1 MPRKYELFQLVGS
14 AVRVC
19 GLSCTG
25 WIQISKC
32 QARLLQVMRI
42 LVKASDTIF
51 ANLIAHQQSLRF
63 TAEVFDDFGLG
74 DSVTA
79 AIDAIDANDAP
90 SSTSTTYVLAENPAK
105 GSLIGK
111 FVAESIES
119 TEKLDVQIIDSDCPF
134 AFDRL
139 SNKLVVQNSTTFD
152 FETNPVIHCVLMVTD
167 DALLPRSIY
176 TTVSIQLNDVN
187 EMPAILTEQRGFIR
201 ENAAKGQFVMTIQ
214 AIDFDIY
221 PAWSSLRF
229 NLLNTS
235 IFTVNSLTG
244 DITVLTPGVLD
255 FESNSEL
262 TIQVKVTDG
271 GFLTAQDTVYV
282 SVLNEEEIPRVP
294 VSYNLIVLENGAAP
308 RSLLLVNATDPDRI
322 SQEKLSFSLV
332 ENVEEFAID
341 GITGELILLKPLDF
355 EFIHSK
361 NLTINVAKRET
372 ALNVN
377 STVHIVV
384 ADVNE
389 PPELI
394 TGTSVDTA
402 AQENTIDGLPIG
414 ASLSSYVWDPENNT
428 LSYVL
433 EASEYSPYFSLD
445 GCTGQL
451 RSKQPLD
458 FETMPG
464 QVNVTVSVYDSSKAR
479 LRFPV
484 SVAVLD
490 VNEPPVFHQSQ
501 YIHAVEENAASG
513 TLVGVVAASDPD
525 KGDQL
530 LYFTKSGNNS
540 TFKVDSATGEIFV
553 SSTAMLDYETWT
565 SYTTQ
570 VCATDSLLETCTG
583 VLINIVN
590 VNEPPSCQSEVR
602 FAEENSQIG
611 TVITPQFGSI
621 DVDAKDLGSFPIFS
635 LIDTEGVGGFRF
647 DNASLVIQGLSL
659 DYEVRDLYRFQFS
672 ACDAAGACSTCDL
685 TIRVTDANEN
695 PIVFNQ
701 EVQVAEG
708 TNGSFY
714 SIRAYDPDLNQTGSL
729 LYEILDQ
736 SLAGLFSVEPG
747 SGLVSVAHP
756 ELLNFE
762 TVELHQAW
770 INVRVTDN
778 GIPPLSSIGHLVVQ
792 ILDVNEVPT
801 SVSILNVVVP
811 ENATIGTVILTW
823 SVEEQDLGQL
833 LTYQVMS
840 GAYAGMISFRDNSS
854 PDVTL
859 EASLNYESLS
869 QYEILL
875 RSCDPYT
882 MCTSTLLRI
891 AVEDCNEPPS
901 FFPNSNANLEF
912 AVASHA
918 TSGTVIGILQ
928 AVDPDFGDVLS
939 FSLVSSA
946 SIPTANVKDGAGV
959 FSVNPQ
965 SGELTVAS
973 SQSIQQ
979 LQTGYSFMLTSRV
992 ADLKGLA
999 VTTIIIVD
1007 VVANNAPPVCQTGL
1021 SVYMDENAP
1030 VGTLIGLPLSSYMTD
1045 ADVGTAFVFSLQHPF
1060 LSVNPSSGQLFVT
1073 TGANLDFESSTL
1085 NTTTANVVVMD
1096 DGAYHNGLGTLA
1108 TSCIVSVAATDI
1120 NEAPQTTNLSLSI
1133 TEGTNSNPSRVL
1145 PIEMF
1150 TFPILSPQD
1159 DYIIAKKTTGG
1170 YAVNSSRK
1178 TLPMGYDSFSRSA
1191 VGVVLRFGG
1200 VQLPDV
1206 IDHLSLAQLR
1216 FTVPSGKVGPFSI
1229 QIRVLNE
1236 SSLSWGLNQPLENF
1250 GMPAFVSWTVEKEL
1264 SATTIWSPS
1273 VTSLFVEVMPDILR
1287 TNNVALLI
1295 TGGGIG
1301 EVSAFNRSAATAAVL
1316 EVTVAQVSRVSVTG
1330 GVVPYADPDAL
1341 DSVQFAIVKG
1351 NPHNPVF
1358 FVDKDNGE
1366 ITANVDLL
1374 DYEMQN
1380 GYELLISVTDKLSA
1394 AAFSTIKVAIVD
1406 ANEPPVVN
1414 ERVCYVAENTPAGS
1428 PICAIS
1434 ASDPDS
1440 SELATGKLVY
1450 YLAQTTYEDTTFQID
1465 PISGMLLVANST
1477 LLDFEERQKLVV
1489 TVCARDGGNP
1499 SLSGCG
1505 YSTVYVTDSNDAP
1518 TIISPQVCEMDEYL
1532 YDFTDEQLGRL
1543 VGMVVCNLTVLD
1555 EDYSGSINASWKNHV
1570 WQIVEADSGCPFILS
1585 SHGQIVASNPR
1596 FVNYEQQKSW
1606 SLLVQAT
1613 DLGGLSSTPQKIEII
1628 IHDINEK
1635 PQIDATT
1642 FFIDENSRAGTLA
1655 TGSIMVFDPDVR
1667 SDGQP
1672 DTVIVSLVGQIDTF
1686 NVVNNKI
1693 QLEYGILDYE
1703 TKSSY
1708 AISVVATDE
1717 SGAKTNVQNINI
1729 VINNVNEV
1737 PAIEPMQVSILE
1749 NQPATTKILPAV
1761 KANDPDGDSVSFSL
1775 VSETPSGGGTRAP
1788 TAFGIDAL
1796 TGILF
1801 QQVDQLDYEKAN
1813 EYALVVKA
1821 RDSAGLFSTAIIA
1834 VTITDVNEAPSIRDQ
1849 IISIREDASVGASV
1863 GQAFAIISSDPDMKN
1878 GLEVLTFTLTNAS
1891 QSPFS
1896 IDSKSG
1902 QVITSARL
1910 DFETKSLYN
1919 LRVRVVD
1926 LNGLSDEADFVVTII
1941 DVNEPPVIGPFTIS
1955 VPENILPGSVLGDP
1969 IIAIDPD
1976 AGSSLEYDLSGTS
1989 DIVTACIR
1997 VNSTTGQLA
2006 LKIDCSLDYESSTG
2020 NTLSVVV
2027 RASDGEFTVST
2038 KGTVYITDVN
2048 EAPVLVASEATL
2060 MKENSLDETVVT
2072 LIMVQDPDINEFHQ
2086 FWICEQSNSN
2096 TFRIQTIGVNTA
2108 EIIVKDSTVLN
2119 FEKNPWLWVDVCV
2132 KDKGNLTARS
2142 RYAINLVNVL
2152 EPSYFVQES
2161 IQFTVEESISVGS
2174 NIGSPLSRAVV
2185 DEENFNAVIGCSI
2198 QMSIMNS
2205 TCGRRASFSLDS
2217 CGQITLSTGE
2227 LDYETMP
2234 TCVIYVLLPVTN
2246 IYNAN
2251 TSSLPLADTIA
2262 VILTVTDVNE
2272 PPMFQQKL
2280 YQFGLAESTTE
2291 GTFVGVLAATD
2302 IDAGDVLSFQLL
2314 NAEAGYEGA
2323 FKVSASGEIPLATS
2337 LDFETKQSYQ
2347 LSVRVL
2353 DRQGAYADS
2362 SVIISITDSNEPPV
2376 FQAYYYSFTIV
2387 ENSPVQAVVGDV
2399 IAIDSDTY
2407 QNKTIIYSII
2417 SGNDLGAFA
2426 ILSLAGDGK
2435 IVVSSQ
2441 LALDYERQESF
2452 TLVVEA
2458 TDSIQGGLRSF
2469 ASVSVNIIDVNE
2481 APQAYPVTVYIPED
2495 AVIATAVC
2503 SSAALNETL
2512 TGRLF
2517 ASDPDTTDTL
2527 TFAITDSTDTFA
2539 IDPTSGAVI
2548 SKRLLNFESKS
2559 YYSISITATDRS
2571 NLSATAMV
2579 EIVVLDRNDA
2589 PIITS
2594 TAFTLAE
2601 NQRRGSVIGVVQIT
2615 DEDYAQQH
2623 FFTFVGTTLVLND
2636 NSTEMRSGNDVV
2648 SIGLSSGSIQVV
2660 NESVFD
2666 YEAVRQVVML
2676 VTVSDDGN
2684 PIRQTTGSLTLDL
2697 TNENEQCAFAEAVLT
2712 LSMPENVVGTAGQ
2725 VLAVDPD
2732 EKASLSWGYL
2742 SYYMIDDEISSNA
2755 VSLSHTG
2762 QVLVKTPLDFE
2773 TQRKIAFKV
2782 AAVDGG
2788 GLVCSGSVQL
2798 LVQDS
2803 NEPPVIQS
2811 GHYWVPE
2818 SVDGNLDW
2826 VRADDGSHA
2835 RISFW
2840 DPENDSVTLSQNSS
2854 DYFSISEEGLIALV
2868 KPVDYEA
2875 KSSYDL
2881 LAIGTDAYGLQTSA
2895 IVRIDLVDVNEPPIF
2910 ATQPTL
2916 TIAEDA
2922 SRGAVVGVV
2931 GAAYDPDEYDVVSY
2945 QLVAATDRNGQSVDI
2960 FMMHSCDGELRMS
2973 KSDALDYETNDRFV
2987 LTVSATDRAGLQAYS
3002 GPLIVEVSDVNEA
3015 PQCRDGILSIFE
3027 NATTNERFG
3036 PIEWSD
3042 PDSPSKNNITVFEVI
3057 SETDEIGYGTFEIQQ
3072 SNDQYWI
3079 ALQDSGSLDYESV
3092 NIYTVRIRI
3101 GDSFD
3106 SRHDPSAATV
3116 VSSLSATC
3124 TITIRVADVNE
3135 PPIVASVIKRKIE
3148 ENSPLYAHV
3157 GLPIEAND
3165 LDAQDILHFS
3175 IVTDQ
3180 DGPVPFTID
3189 YNMGQL
3195 RVSGDLDYETQV
3207 LYTIDVAVEDSALNS
3222 VTTLVEV
3229 SVLDINERP
3238 QLSRNCLVRE
3248 DGVIENR
3255 YEGNKDVCLEA
3266 NEDIEVGSLLRYFE
3280 ALDPDS
3286 NQRLFYAVS
3295 EVSNPFVRVVQNDDR
3310 SCELIYSRAIFD
3322 YESAR
3327 MHRVQLTVTDTGKG
3341 FLSDTVMVFIFI
3353 VDVNEPPIILQAS
3366 TLNLVI
3372 AENSLS
3378 GQLLGQLRGMD
3389 PEGDAFVFSLKDSSP
3404 IPTAIEIR
3412 EDGKVLTTGTSVDF
3426 EALAN
3431 MNSVWVE
3438 PVLTIRGTVTSL
3450 DAVSTSFSFIISV
3463 EDVPEPPS
3471 FGSEQYAL
3479 AAHELASAGTLV
3491 GALQATDPD
3500 LNDTQQFT
3508 WDATDAATR
3517 AASSVF
3523 GINAKSGMIS
3533 LLKKGVL
3540 DSETTPTYKL
3550 KALVTDSTGL
3560 TDSSTVVIT
3569 IVNDNEPPI
3578 CPSLQCWV
3586 LENSAGVFKGLP
3598 GTQGL
3603 CKVEVQDLDIGQKH
3617 TFQLLSTSDSRIF
3630 SIDYATGVVLFTSG
3644 QQIYANFEVQNIY
3657 HIRYQANDIPDTG
3670 LSLSCSNEIVIS
3682 VVDVNE
3688 VPTILGKQLLAVAE
3702 MSAVGTI
3709 VGAVDGID
3717 EDEGDVLTFN
3727 LQDSYSPFTLASD
3740 TGVLKVANA
3749 SMINFESSSTMYV
3762 SVAVTDREGL
3772 QAVATIMVTVINVND
3787 PPVLQSSNFTA
3798 NEYAS
3803 SKNGDASGA
3812 RNLELLG
3819 SIRCFD
3825 EDSSDELHFSLLN
3838 DTSAFV
3844 IEAKSGMLYAETR
3857 YLDFETTR
3865 AYDLAIQCS
3874 DGQATAVSTF
3884 WGFVTNINEAPIV
3897 TGQVFRVDENTPMG
3911 TSIGFIT
3918 VSDVERDDENFL
3930 TLVNAATG
3938 STTVVSRLQGKTPVF
3953 SDSSDVEWM
3962 NIPEILQ
3969 NAFIVT
3975 TPLSV
3980 PLSNATLNLA
3990 STGDIFVLIEDDS
4003 DAVPDWIS
4011 QNAFVKWEE
4020 QTITAQSSTSA
4031 TSYDIY
4037 IREKSGGDFVVPDT
4051 TAVNMLC
4058 VFGAYPSPL
4067 GYSIHGPRSDWFD
4080 VATSGELVLATAT
4093 LDYDTIAAVDQPLQI
4108 SVNVVDSQGLMGEA
4122 TLSIY
4127 VDNVN
4132 EAPVITSCC
4141 FEITE
4146 NPAIGTMI
4154 GELTGSD
4161 PDASDQIVFEL
4172 AFPSTDISLTSS
4184 GILSVRNSSLFD
4196 FERNSLVTVRV
4207 RATDRGGLFHEREI
4221 QIKVLDV
4228 NEPPVFQQSSFSFGV
4243 PENSASGLNFGTPIR
4258 GIDPDRGQTETLRYE
4273 LVNKNAGGLPFRLE
4287 SCSGQLA
4294 VQWDKLDYEGTN
4306 QYSFGVRVINSGY
4319 PVALEAQV
4327 QVVVDILNV
4336 NEAPQFAESGSLV
4349 ILENAPTGTLIGQII
4364 ASDPDQA
4371 SVLTLRTNA
4380 SDYVT
4385 ITNSGGLY
4393 AAVSFDFETMPRLY
4407 VSITVED
4414 NGVYCDPTLDVSN
4427 CEPISTIANV
4437 VVLVRNVNE
4446 PPYLTAGTFAIQ
4458 ENLSPGSLVGKPIQV
4473 VDVDGTVGNSF
4484 GFSIERNLSSGN
4496 ESEFT
4501 IRGDGQLLTLV
4512 TVDFESK
4519 AEYKLVVAYCDGEF
4533 TAFLDI
4539 TVSVLDENEPPS
4551 IVGGITGSVQENMAA
4566 GTTALVAQFSDPDQS
4581 STNVFTLMDSY
4592 APFKIDQLSG
4602 EVRTTRALDYEKDPT
4617 TFNLNI
4623 RVCDAIQTT
4632 LCGSGFVTVNV
4643 DDVPEAPSMDDITCT
4658 QVENTATVLAEQG
4671 TAACTFIA
4679 SDPDKASCSFY
4690 SIVESNSQYQLVHNT
4705 IVNGLALTKTLN
4717 PTLCTSGR
4725 IGLAWKASSLP
4736 DYELLSQH
4744 VVTVRVSDETVK
4756 MTGFSVDSRVI
4767 VNVVNANDCPTLAP
4781 LSFTVRERSEAG
4793 TQIGYPLP
4801 GKDQDVADTLTYSI
4815 LKTNA
4820 TSGLIGIDAMTGQL
4834 TVARTP
4840 SGSDLVYPAQYVVT
4854 ISVTDS
4860 SVSRCST
4867 SSVIEILTTKS
4878 NFAPVWHSTLPASF
4892 DIYENSAV
4900 GTQAGAL
4907 LSSLVE
4913 DPDNDV
4919 IQFTLQSKTDTF
4931 CADTF
4936 RLGLTSGAIVLREGS
4951 VLNFEQRRTYV
4962 CTVAACDP
4970 VQMCSTKD
4978 VTVQVMNVNEAPV
4991 FSDQLYTFVVQEN
5004 QSPNF
5009 ALPRCLTATDPD
5021 EGDGYALTYTT
5032 SCTNVTD
5039 CSFFSMK
5046 VEKDC
5051 SQERC
5056 ARIIVKP
5063 SLNYEARRRYS
5074 FSLIAQDPGKLTA
5087 VTTIVIEVE
5096 DVNEVHSFVGFV
5108 TSKSVI
5114 ENTAIGSVI
5123 LRVNTKDPDI
5133 YSNPFR
5139 TIQYA
5144 LSAVS
5149 PPGLNVFR
5157 IDSTTGDVIVNDLI
5171 DYETVQAY
5179 TLTIEARD
5187 SSGTNA
5193 LAITKDLAVTVKNAE
5208 DTTVESFELVVD
5220 ESRTLDTIGGE
5231 KFTLTGSNIGFKQR
5245 ADGSVVIKQLIV
5257 QYGAYGAT
5265 SPYTATNCSLVNGN
5279 TGVECTSAPGVGAN
5293 LYWNIT
5299 LVMSVPNIGDTTF
5312 QASSSVPLASYGSPV
5327 IDSVGCNTAFPAN
5340 GSSVDNI
5347 FIYGQNLG
5355 STQLISSD
5363 AQPVVLYGSDFKA
5376 QNFRGQASATFV
5388 TGCHYAAPIITAVT
5402 TSNGMQTS
5410 GSATV
5415 LVNGSGFGCQG
5426 CANITVWYTN
5436 SLHSFELND
5445 CKVVV
5450 DHVQLACLSLPGAG
5464 ADFRWQVSV
5473 DNQLS
5478 ALTNTISTSYDL
5490 PEILEVM
5497 SFKDAPTAGGTVF
5510 QIRGQNFGP
5519 DTAIFVDPV
5528 LEYSFDN
5535 ATILQAV
5542 QCKRKYT
5549 DPKNHN
5555 LIQCESV
5562 AGSGSFHS
5570 WRVTIEGQ
5578 TSLWTT
5584 QNTSYAGPIVNKV
5597 FRPDGEAEIRTS
5609 GAQQVVITGKNF
5621 GIMNESVINRVTYGI
5636 NGDEFTAMNCSIVI
5650 DHERI
5655 LCATA
5660 PGVGKRL
5667 AWIVTI
5673 DGLTSATPTI
5683 SYAKPFITSLDGEG
5697 EVNALVRGGQRVII
5711 RGGNFGPSDVAI
5723 DMISYGSSGRD
5734 YQVTEVIEHND
5745 STIVCTTEPGVGA
5758 NLSWIVSVGDQE
5770 SSLSTAT
5777 SSYAPPVVTSFYPSV
5792 ALTDGSTQITII
5804 GENLGANVTFAASR
5818 MMLSP
5823 PQASLST
5830 RRIPTINFGDFGDT
5844 NTSEYVVVRIP
5855 VGYGSG
5861 GSLQLLVGTSSV
5873 QKSALLAISYGSPLV
5888 DSVYTDEGP
5897 SECLSS
5903 CIQLTI
5909 TGTNFYTTGRV
5920 LISKYPITSSN
5931 LEAASYE
5938 SSVEFSSWSHDT
5950 IIIPKYVGKL
5960 GYVTIVIGREKI
5972 LSNSAPF
5979 SWDDPSILDWYT
5991 YSSTCGV
5998 LDCSTSYRLDGDTKL
6013 FQTEPIGTTGYLN
6026 YLSATNGGATLSLY
6040 AKYVGRNPRISI
6052 GASTCS
6058 NVVVTTPA
6066 IPSSVVLSGAISGVS
6081 SIRLISCTVPS
6092 GQGSMLTLIVTR
6104 GTTLSS
6110 PRYFSYIPPSVDW
6123 AGSSATLSPT
6133 TGKVVNLTGSNF
6145 GTNPI
6150 VSMTSSSNASVLLN
6164 ITAFDHSHATVT
6176 IPAGEGQN
6184 YILKLVA
6191 GNQEKA
6197 STFSYNPPV
6206 ISSIE
6211 VVDATTAGGST
6222 MTIRGEN
6229 FGTSTL
6235 SKEHTVLI
6243 GDAFSCIIDSIDH
6256 ELILCTT
6263 SEGQGSGHDVVVT
6276 VSGQAN
6282 ADRARKFS
6290 YDAPVIYNISRSN
6303 GPTSGYTCSCTDPDQ
6318 PCATMEAPVRCQYL
6332 ESSSTSS
6339 SLDTYCVQTIL
6350 NGVSQK
6356 VTVTAVE
6363 DVYSSNK
6370 PVYISD
6376 EETELQLVYTGGFWQ
6391 LLQNDESLYRASTS
6405 TVSPP
6410 PTGWL
6415 DVTVIPPADVSTMK
6429 VYPGTCSKAASRA
6442 CPTGTEL
6449 CERVSVTL
6457 VGKNFGVR
6465 SLDWYLELASS
6476 DGMTEAVN
6484 VTNDDIVYF
6493 SHSNIKF
6500 NLPHGQR
6507 ISRIVNLTVS
6517 ELQLVN
6523 KSIEFGYQTP
6533 ELIGYETST
6542 SNLSTCGGYTITLY
6556 GKNFGSAQAKVLIGG
6571 RDARVDGQSS
6581 HPKACGSD
6589 TCAFSSSGPC
6599 IDIDTL
6605 VCYPSLYVVSPSF
6618 SFLDIC
6624 DDTKRT
6630 QMMCEAVDPAPD
6642 LAENFTSHSDF
6653 VIETTVPAG
6662 YGADLEVY
6670 VIVDD
6675 QSSNALTFSYNQ
6687 PVVTAQMPNQP
6698 DANGAN
6704 AITIKGTDFGCF
6716 PNDAIAISFISTE
6729 SVQPISRK
6737 LGTARS
6743 ISELSTVFSDEAYRQ
6758 LAETTSPA
6766 NATNT
6771 SENSTG
6777 TIVWTSSSELVW
6789 YPPKTK
6795 AGITSIILSVG
6806 GNVMSASSQTQLKFQ
6821 CSPGYYRTSTE
6832 FCDECP
6838 EGATCAGG
6846 DEMPL
6851 AKPGYWREGEVV
6863 LACDPMY
6870 ACLGANK
6877 CAEGYAD
6884 IRCGECETNYHKL
6897 NSECNSCPDNKWG
6910 SIAIGFICLG
6920 VASIV
6925 SYLLTRKGVSLGLL
6939 SIGIDYFQTLSIFG
6953 NARISWPSSLIN
6965 LFSTL
6970 SAFNLNLELI
6980 APECFS
6986 FQVSYEN
6993 KWFIIE
6999 LFPLV
7004 VGATSLG
7011 IFAALYA
7018 YKRFIKR
7025 RRTRLTSHLPQLF
7038 GSTLVMMYYLFLYLT
7053 RTTLDVF
7060 NCVGTIPS
7068 DGKLYMVAIYAQCFE
7083 PGGIHMQL
7091 FPYAVLAFVVYSLG
7105 YPLFVLLTLSR
7116 NRALVME
7123 DQLLR
7128 AMQRGTSRRTNP
7140 NCWVFRKK
7148 FSKLYYQ
7155 FKPDF
7160 WYWMVLIILRKFL
7173 LVGIGLLFRQDPVFQ
7188 LATATFVLFVNYAL
7202 QVRCRPYMSA
7212 YETQRVLAD
7221 YAKRVLLETR
7231 RAKAKGEAFIQP
7243 AHLRLEMHS
7252 STVTAWKSG
7261 HGDHGGSGVAGSSA
7275 PPMSGLRGANEA
7287 ILASQEPQNL
7297 VGYLWDHNTVE
7308 ACLLFSASL
7317 VLLAGVMFESGRLGS
7332 NETGFSSAS
7341 AQMLAIATTIL
7352 VVVSCVYFALVLITE
7367 LVVALRPDYY
7377 KRITRVQKVFSSPR
7391 RHLKDD
7397 ADADHEMVATMT
7409 QNPLHFNRALAG
7421 ARGRAMRARERDALA
7436 ALQDI
7441 QRRGSDP
7448 RRNSPQRQSEEGA
7461 PSEEDTVPRRRRSQR
7476 RRGTSATAEARSKRD
7491 EHLMGELTSAIEETD
7506 DVSRQR
7512 RATDD

>member
-1 MPRKYELFQLVGS
+1 MPRKYGLFQLVGS

-51 ANLIAHQQSLRF
+51 ANLIAHQ
-63 TAEVFDDFGLG
+63 VFRLTLNQGCCL

-90 SSTSTTYVLAENPAK
+90 SSTSTTYALAENPAK
-105 GSLIGK
+105 
-111 FVAESIES
+111 V
-119 TEKLDVQIIDSDCPF
+119 
-134 AFDRL
+134 DRL

-152 FETNPVIHCVLMVTD
+152 FETNPVIRCVLMVTD

-187 EMPAILTEQRGFIR
+187 EVPAILTGQRGFIR
-201 ENAAKGQFVMTIQ
+201 ENAAKGEFVMTIQ
-214 AIDFDIY
+214 AIDFDTY
-221 PAWSSLRF
+221 PTWSSLRF

-262 TIQVKVTDG
+262 TIQVQVTDG

-282 SVLNEEEIPRVP
+282 SVLNEEEIPQVP
-294 VSYNLIVLENGAAP
+294 VSYNLIVLENGAFP

-322 SQEKLSFSLV
+322 SQEKLAFSLV

-394 TGTSVDTA
+394 TGISVDTA

-513 TLVGVVAASDPD
+513 TLVGEVAASDPD

-530 LYFTKSGNNS
+530 LYFTKSGKNS
-540 TFKVDSATGEIFV
+540 TFK
-553 SSTAMLDYETWT
+553 
-565 SYTTQ
+565 
-570 VCATDSLLETCTG
+570 
-583 VLINIVN
+583 
-590 VNEPPSCQSEVR
+590 
-602 FAEENSQIG
+602 
-611 TVITPQFGSI
+611 
-621 DVDAKDLGSFPIFS
+621 
-635 LIDTEGVGGFRF
+635 
-647 DNASLVIQGLSL
+647 
-659 DYEVRDLYRFQFS
+659 
-672 ACDAAGACSTCDL
+672 
-685 TIRVTDANEN
+685 
-695 PIVFNQ
+695 
-701 EVQVAEG
+701 
-708 TNGSFY
+708 
-714 SIRAYDPDLNQTGSL
+714 
-729 LYEILDQ
+729 
-736 SLAGLFSVEPG
+736 
-747 SGLVSVAHP
+747 
-756 ELLNFE
+756 
-762 TVELHQAW
+762 
-770 INVRVTDN
+770 
-778 GIPPLSSIGHLVVQ
+778 
-792 ILDVNEVPT
+792 
-801 SVSILNVVVP
+801 
-811 ENATIGTVILTW
+811 
-823 SVEEQDLGQL
+823 
-833 LTYQVMS
+833 
-840 GAYAGMISFRDNSS
+840 
-854 PDVTL
+854 
-859 EASLNYESLS
+859 
-869 QYEILL
+869 YEILL

-918 TSGTVIGILQ
+918 TTGTVIGVLQ

-1045 ADVGTAFVFSLQHPF
+1045 ADVGTAFMFSLQHPF

-1073 TGANLDFESSTL
+1073 TGTNLDFESSTL

-1145 PIEMF
+1145 PTEMF

-1159 DYIIAKKTTGG
+1159 DYVIAKKTTGG

-1200 VQLPDV
+1200 VQLPEV
-1206 IDHLSLAQLR
+1206 IDHLSQAQLR

-1236 SSLSWGLNQPLENF
+1236 SSLSWGSNQPLENF
-1250 GMPAFVSWTVEKEL
+1250 GIPAFVSWTVEKEL
-1264 SATTIWSPS
+1264 SSTTIWSPS

-1287 TNNVALLI
+1287 SNNVALLI

-1301 EVSAFNRSAATAAVL
+1301 EVSAFDRSAATAAVL

-1380 GYELLISVTDKLSA
+1380 DYELLISVTDRLSA
-1394 AAFSTIKVAIVD
+1394 AAFSTIKVSIVD

-1477 LLDFEERQKLVV
+1477 LLNFEERQKLVV

-1532 YDFTDEQLGRL
+1532 YDFTDEQLERL

-1585 SHGQIVASNPR
+1585 SHGQIVVSNPR

-1606 SLLVQAT
+1606 PLLVQAK
-1613 DLGGLSSTPQKIEII
+1613 DLGGLSSTPQQIEII

-1693 QLEYGILDYE
+1693 LLEYGILDYE

-1717 SGAKTNVQNINI
+1717 SGAKNNVQNINI

-1737 PAIEPMQVSILE
+1737 PVIEPMQVSILE
-1749 NQPATTKILPAV
+1749 NQPATTKFLPAV

-1801 QQVDQLDYEKAN
+1801 QQVDQLDYEKAY

-1821 RDSAGLFSTAIIA
+1821 RDSAGLFSTAVIA
-1834 VTITDVNEAPSIRDQ
+1834 VTITDVNEAPSIRAQ

-1878 GLEVLTFTLTNAS
+1878 GLEVLTFTLTKAS

-1955 VPENILPGSVLGDP
+1955 VPENTLPGSVLGDP
-1969 IIAIDPD
+1969 IVAIDPD

-2006 LKIDCSLDYESSTG
+2006 LKTDCSLDYESSTG

-2096 TFRIQTIGVNTA
+2096 TFRIQATGVNTA
-2108 EIIVKDSTVLN
+2108 AIIVKDSTVLN

-2142 RYAINLVNVL
+2142 RYAINLVNVF

-2161 IQFTVEESISVGS
+2161 IQFTVEESISAGS

-2291 GTFVGVLAATD
+2291 GTVVGVLAATD

-2323 FKVSASGEIPLATS
+2323 FKVSASGEISLATS

-2347 LSVRVL
+2347 LSAHVL

-2399 IAIDSDTY
+2399 NAIDSDTY

-2469 ASVSVNIIDVNE
+2469 ASVSVNIKDVNE

-2512 TGRLF
+2512 TGKLF

-2527 TFAITDSTDTFA
+2527 TFAITDSTDTFD

-2571 NLSATAMV
+2571 NLSAMAMV

-2732 EKASLSWGYL
+2732 EKTSLSWGYL
-2742 SYYMIDDEISSNA
+2742 SYYMIDDVISSNA

-2895 IVRIDLVDVNEPPIF
+2895 IVRIDLVDVSEPPIF
-2910 ATQPTL
+2910 APQPTL

-2922 SRGAVVGVV
+2922 SRGAVVGAV

-3015 PQCRDGILSIFE
+3015 PQCRDGTLSILE
-3027 NATTNERFG
+3027 NTTTNERFG

-3057 SETDEIGYGTFEIQQ
+3057 SETDEIGHGTFEIQQ

-3124 TITIRVADVNE
+3124 TVTIHVADVNE

-3189 YNMGQL
+3189 YNTGQL
-3195 RVSGDLDYETQV
+3195 HVSGDLDYETQV

-3248 DGVIENR
+3248 NGVIENR

-3310 SCELIYSRAIFD
+3310 SCELIYNRAIFD
-3322 YESAR
+3322 YEIAR
-3327 MHRVQLTVTDTGKG
+3327 MHQVQLTVTDTGKG

-3372 AENSLS
+3372 AENFLS
-3378 GQLLGQLRGMD
+3378 GQLLGQLRGID

-3517 AASSVF
+3517 AASTVF

-3586 LENSAGVFKGLP
+3586 LENSAVVFKGLP

-3617 TFQLLSTSDSRIF
+3617 IFQLLSTSDSRIF
-3630 SIDYATGVVLFTSG
+3630 WIDYATGVVLFTSG

-3657 HIRYQANDIPDTG
+3657 HLRYQANDIPDTG

-3688 VPTILGKQLLAVAE
+3688 APTILGKQPLAVAE

-3749 SMINFESSSTMYV
+3749 SMINFESSPTMYV

-3772 QAVATIMVTVINVND
+3772 QAVATIIVTVINVND

-3884 WGFVTNINEAPIV
+3884 WVFVTNINEAPIV

-3911 TSIGFIT
+3911 TSIDFIT

-3938 STTVVSRLQGKTPVF
+3938 STTVVSRLQDKTPVF
-3953 SDSSDVEWM
+3953 SDSSDVEWL

-4011 QNAFVKWEE
+4011 QNAFVKWKV

-4051 TAVNMLC
+4051 TAFNMLC
-4058 VFGAYPSPL
+4058 VFGAYPSRL
-4067 GYSIHGPRSDWFD
+4067 GYSIRGPRSDWFD

-4184 GILSVRNSSLFD
+4184 GNLSVRNSSLFD

-4243 PENSASGLNFGTPIR
+4243 PENSASGLNFGTSIR
-4258 GIDPDRGQTETLRYE
+4258 AIDPDRGQTETLRYE

-4306 QYSFGVRVINSGY
+4306 QYSFGVRVIDSGY

-4380 SDYVT
+4380 SDYLTV
-4385 ITNSGGLY
+4385 TNSGELY

-4446 PPYLTAGTFAIQ
+4446 PPSLTAGTFAIQ

-4473 VDVDGTVGNSF
+4473 VDVDGTVGNSS
-4484 GFSIERNLSSGN
+4484 GFSIERSLSSGN

-4519 AEYKLVVAYCDGEF
+4519 AEYKLVVAYYDGEF

-4566 GTTALVAQFSDPDQS
+4566 GTTVLVAQFSDPDQS

-4643 DDVPEAPSMDDITCT
+4643 DDVPEVPSMDDITCT

-4690 SIVESNSQYQLVHNT
+4690 SIVESNSQYQLVHDT

-4725 IGLAWKASSLP
+4725 VGLASKTSSLP

-4840 SGSDLVYPAQYVVT
+4840 SGTDLVYPAQYVVT
-4854 ISVTDS
+4854 VSVTDS

-4867 SSVIEILTTKS
+4867 SSVFKVLTTKS

-4892 DIYENSAV
+4892 DIYENSAA
-4900 GTQAGAL
+4900 GTQAGSL

-4936 RLGLTSGAIVLREGS
+4936 RLGLTSGAIILREGS

-5004 QSPNF
+5004 QAPNS

-5039 CSFFSMK
+5039 CSFFLMK

-5123 LRVNTKDPDI
+5123 LRINTKDPDI
-5133 YSNPFR
+5133 YSDPFR

-5193 LAITKDLAVTVKNAE
+5193 LVITKDLAVTVKNAE

-5220 ESRTLDTIGGE
+5220 KSRTLDTIGGE

-5265 SPYTATNCSLVNGN
+5265 SLYTATNCSLVNGN
-5279 TGVECTSAPGVGAN
+5279 TGVECTSAPGVGGN

-5327 IDSVGCNTAFPAN
+5327 IDSVGCNTAFPTN

-5376 QNFRGQASATFV
+5376 QNCKLLASTRQYVVCRSVLGTGKNLPFTVIVRGQASATFV

-5415 LVNGSGFGCQG
+5415 QVNGSGFGCQG

-5464 ADFRWQVSV
+5464 AEFQWQVSV

-5497 SFKDAPTAGGTVF
+5497 GFKDAPTAGGTVF

-5655 LCATA
+5655 LCTTA
-5660 PGVGKRL
+5660 PGVGNRL

-5697 EVNALVRGGQRVII
+5697 VVNALVRGGQRVII

-5818 MMLSP
+5818 MILSP

-5830 RRIPTINFGDFGDT
+5830 HRIPTINFGDFGDT

-5897 SECLSS
+5897 SECLPS

-5950 IIIPKYVGKL
+5950 IIIPNYVGKL

-6058 NVVVTTPA
+6058 NVVVTTPV

-6092 GQGSMLTLIVTR
+6092 GQGGMLTLIVTR

-6191 GNQEKA
+6191 GNQEK
-6197 STFSYNPPV
+6197 STTFSYNPPV

-6222 MTIRGEN
+6222 MTIRGES

-6276 VSGQAN
+6276 
-6282 ADRARKFS
+6282 
-6290 YDAPVIYNISRSN
+6290 
-6303 GPTSGYTCSCTDPDQ
+6303 
-6318 PCATMEAPVRCQYL
+6318 
-6332 ESSSTSS
+6332 
-6339 SLDTYCVQTIL
+6339 TIL

-6415 DVTVIPPADVSTMK
+6415 DVTVNPPADVSTMK
-6429 VYPGTCSKAASRA
+6429 VYP
-6442 CPTGTEL
+6442 
-6449 CERVSVTL
+6449 
-6457 VGKNFGVR
+6457 GKNFGVR

-6500 NLPHGQR
+6500 NLPHGQG

-6605 VCYPSLYVVSPSF
+6605 VCYPSLYVVTPSF

-6624 DDTKRT
+6624 DDTKGT
-6630 QMMCEAVDPAPD
+6630 QMMCEAADPAPD

-6716 PNDAIAISFISTE
+6716 PNDAIAISFISTDT
-6729 SVQPISRK
+6729 VQPISRK

-6743 ISELSTVFSDEAYRQ
+6743 ISELSTVFGDKAYRQ

-6766 NATNT
+6766 KATNT

-6795 AGITSIILSVG
+6795 AGITSITLSVG

-6877 CAEGYAD
+6877 CAEGYTD

-6910 SIAIGFICLG
+6910 SIAIVVICLG

-7083 PGGIHMQL
+7083 PSGIHMQL

-7173 LVGIGLLFRQDPVFQ
+7173 LAGIGLLFRQDPVFQ

-7397 ADADHEMVATMT
+7397 ADADDEMVATMT

-7436 ALQDI
+7436 ALQNI